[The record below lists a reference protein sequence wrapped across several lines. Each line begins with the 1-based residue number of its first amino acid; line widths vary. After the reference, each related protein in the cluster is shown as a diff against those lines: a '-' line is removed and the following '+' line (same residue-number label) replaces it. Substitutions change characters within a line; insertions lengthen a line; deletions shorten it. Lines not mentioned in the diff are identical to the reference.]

1 MPAVAAPM
9 IAKTNSSLKTG
20 QLARN
25 FAMTSLGVNVGARIA
40 LHQMRNVF
48 RSEVNKES
56 ANRQFY
62 SRQAQELAD
71 QLGKL
76 KGGVMKA
83 GQLLALYGEY
93 FMPAEIVAALSAL
106 QDFSEPMAWTDLAPA
121 VARSLGRARM
131 SELEIDESPIGAA
144 SLGQV
149 HRVRRKSDGL
159 QLCLKIQY
167 PGLAD
172 SIDSDMRTLSRLL
185 MMTRLVPKELD
196 ITPMLKEIQEMLHQE
211 VDYRR
216 ELHFTQ
222 EYATRL
228 SQDRR
233 FVVPQVMPEYSGHH
247 VLTMTFEPGVGVH
260 DPVVSALS
268 QERRNRLSATFID
281 LILTELFEWRM
292 VQTDPNFGNYF
303 FRLNPDGNDVIVL
316 IDFGATR
323 LFTSSFIKGYRE
335 LISGALMRDLARI
348 VLGAVDLDILKQ
360 EFPNSV
366 KEGFARMC
374 EAIVEPFE
382 EPGSLGVSKTLWN
395 AAGEYR
401 WGESDLPERAAH
413 AMALSMLTAH
423 FRLPP
428 RDLVFLHRRLTG
440 LFIMLRT
447 LRAEVNGRPRLKSA
461 LKL

>member
-1 MPAVAAPM
+1 V
-9 IAKTNSSLKTG
+9 
-20 QLARN
+20 LAEQIG
-25 FAMTSLGVNVGARIA
+25 L
-40 LHQMRNVF
+40 
-48 RSEVNKES
+48 
-56 ANRQFY
+56 
-62 SRQAQELAD
+62 
-71 QLGKL
+71 L

-93 FMPAEIVAALSAL
+93 FLPPEIVAALSTL
-106 QDFSEPMAWTDLAPA
+106 QDFSQPMAWSALVPA
-121 VARSLGRARM
+121 VERSLGRARM

-149 HRVRRKSDGL
+149 HRARRKRDGL
-159 QLCLKIQY
+159 QLCMKIQY
-167 PGLAD
+167 PGLAE

-185 MMTRLVPKELD
+185 LMTRLVPKELD
-196 ITPMLKEIQEMLHQE
+196 LTPMLQEIRDMLHQE

-228 SQDRR
+228 GRDRR
-233 FVVPQVMPEYSGHH
+233 FVVPRTMSEYSGLR

-260 DPVVSALS
+260 DPTVAALS
-268 QERRNRLSATFID
+268 QERRNRLSATFLD
-281 LILTELFEWRM
+281 LFLTELFEWRM

-316 IDFGATR
+316 LDFGATR
-323 LFTSSFIKGYRE
+323 MFTTSFVNGYRE
-335 LISGALMRDLARI
+335 VIGGALMRDLDRI
-348 VLGAVDLDILKQ
+348 VLGAVALNILKQ
-360 EFPNSV
+360 EFSKTV

-382 EPGSLGVSKTLWN
+382 EIGSLGAPRTLWN
-395 AAGEYR
+395 HAGEYR
-401 WGESDLPERAAH
+401 WGETDLPERVGR
-413 AMALSMLTAH
+413 AMALSMLTIH
-423 FRLPP
+423 YRLPP

-447 LRAEVNGRPRLKSA
+447 LRAEINGRLRLNAA
-461 LKL
+461 LGI